1 VPFFI
6 KDNIENLFC
15 APISY
20 KKRIFHVIFHII
32 LYNEA
37 MKSLT
42 DKQRQLWEYILD
54 YIKDY
59 SQFPSYADM
68 QEAFGYSS
76 SNSIYQQLVSLE
88 KKNYLTK
95 NGRGNYDIHHTKRS
109 QLPGFFPGIP
119 VKGRIAA
126 GGMHE
131 AISEN
136 LGHLPVEI
144 HPAKSDHYFALIV
157 DGQSMIDADIRDGD
171 YIIIDPREPAD
182 GEIGAI
188 LYNGETTLKTIRR
201 KTDGILLQPENPDY
215 QPIHITPDEWE
226 QVTVFGTLVG
236 KAWKK
241 DGNWGLVFRT
251 G

>member
-1 VPFFI
+1 
-6 KDNIENLFC
+6 
-15 APISY
+15 
-20 KKRIFHVIFHII
+20 
-32 LYNEA
+32 
-37 MKSLT
+37 MKTLT
-42 DKQRQLWEYILD
+42 DKQRRLWEFILGYYED
-54 YIKDY
+54 H

-76 SNSIYQQLVSLE
+76 SNSIYQHLVSLE
-88 KKNYLTK
+88 KKNYLIK
-95 NGRGNYDIHHTKRS
+95 HSRGNYDIHPTKRS
-109 QLPGFFPGIP
+109 QLEGFYPGIP

-144 HPAKSDHYFALIV
+144 HPEKSDHYFALIV
-157 DGQSMIDADIRDGD
+157 DGESMIEADIRDGD
-171 YIIIDPREPAD
+171 YIIIDPREPKD

-188 LYNGETTLKTIRR
+188 LYDGETTLKTIR
-201 KTDGILLQPENPDY
+201 KKPDGITLQPENSAY
-215 QPIHITPDEWE
+215 EPIHITPGEWE
-226 QVTVFGTLVG
+226 RVQVFGTFVG

-241 DGNWGLVFRT
+241 GGQWGLIFRS